1 MINLEEHKIFVESLN
16 MEVVPLS
23 IAKAAVKQAI
33 DPDTMKYFNEL
44 DNAVDELQNALKDIN
59 LND

>member
-1 MINLEEHKIFVESLN
+1 MINLEEHKIYVESLN

-23 IAKAAVKQAI
+23 IAIKAVEQAS
-33 DPDTMKYFNEL
+33 DDDTTKYLNQL
-44 DNAVDELQNALKDIN
+44 DNALDDLKNSLENIN